1 MYRITGSA
9 NSVQLLTEPCYIRI
23 GNAGRSEVS
32 FILLT
37 VLLLKHTFINTK
49 I

>member
-1 MYRITGSA
+1 MGSA

-23 GNAGRSEVS
+23 GNAGRSNAA
-32 FILLT
+32 FMLLT
-37 VLLLKHTFINTK
+37 VLLLKDTFINAN

>member
-1 MYRITGSA
+1 MYRIMSSA

-23 GNAGRSEVS
+23 GNVGRSYIF

-37 VLLLKHTFINTK
+37 VLLLKHTFINTN